1 MTLTHSGA
9 SELNQLMEGT
19 TAGALIPEIVRRGLQ
34 ELLEAEVS
42 ALTGAQLHERCP
54 DQRSTHR
61 NGYRRRLLTTQ
72 VGDLTLA
79 IPKLRQGSFFP
90 DWLEPRRRVDKA
102 LYAVVMEAYT
112 GGISTR
118 KVDALVEALG
128 GDSGISKSEVSR
140 ICQGLDEQ
148 VKAFLG
154 RPLDHAHFPYVYLDA
169 TYLHGRLGRNLQVV
183 SRAVVVANGINALGY
198 REVLG
203 IAVGDSEAEAFWR
216 QFLGSLIAA
225 GFCEVVER
233 GLTGT
238 RLVISDAHL
247 GLTAAIKRMF
257 QGCSWRRT
265 ERCAALRSLCRV
277 HFLRNLLSHVPKA
290 GQDMVA
296 AAMKA
301 VFVIQKP
308 EQVRAHWQQVTEM
321 LRKQFPGAVPVM
333 EAARD
338 DVLAFLHFP
347 QEHWRKIWS
356 TNPLEHLN
364 VAPRGAF
371 SGAAHQKP
379 HQRRRHLPQRRGDRA
394 IGWQPVAGAA
404 GRMAAGA
411 PPLLLRGHH
420 GQDRRSGGAAGVL

>member
-1 MTLTHSGA
+1 LG
-9 SELNQLMEGT
+9 
-19 TAGALIPEIVRRGLQ
+19 
-34 ELLEAEVS
+34 
-42 ALTGAQLHERCP
+42 
-54 DQRSTHR
+54 STS
-61 NGYRRRLLTTQ
+61 
-72 VGDLTLA
+72 GDLTLA

-154 RPLDHAHFPYVYLDA
+154 RPLDYAHFPYVYLDA

-183 SRAVVVANGINALGY
+183 SRAVVVAIGINALGF

-225 GFCEVVER
+225 GFCEAVER

-265 ERCAALRSLCRV
+265 ERCAALCSLCRV

-321 LRKQFPGAVPVM
+321 LRKQFPGAIPVM

-356 TNPLEHLN
+356 TNPLERLN
-364 VAPRGAF
+364 VAPRGAL
-371 SGAAHQKP
+371 SGIAHQTP
-379 HQRRRHLPQRRGDRA
+379 HQRGRHLPQRRGDRT

-420 GQDRRSGGAAGVL
+420 GQDPRSGGAAGVL

>member
-1 MTLTHSGA
+1 LPQLR
-9 SELNQLMEGT
+9 SEGGEPSALATPGLILPSYT
-19 TAGALIPEIVRRGLQ
+19 TPWDAARGFQ
-34 ELLEAEVS
+34 DLLEAEVS

-61 NGYRRRLLTTQ
+61 NGYRERLLTTQ

-90 DWLEPRRRVDKA
+90 NWLEPRRRVDKA

-183 SRAVVVANGINALGY
+183 SRAVVVAIGINALGF

-203 IAVGDSEAEAFWR
+203 NSFGEGFAYAVGDSEAEAFWR

-225 GFCEVVER
+225 GFCEAVER

-257 QGCSWRRT
+257 QGCSWQR
-265 ERCAALRSLCRV
+265 CRV
-277 HFLRNLLSHVPKA
+277 HFLRNLLSHVPKT

-296 AAMKA
+296 AAM
-301 VFVIQKP
+301 
-308 EQVRAHWQQVTEM
+308 
-321 LRKQFPGAVPVM
+321 
-333 EAARD
+333 
-338 DVLAFLHFP
+338 
-347 QEHWRKIWS
+347 
-356 TNPLEHLN
+356 
-364 VAPRGAF
+364 
-371 SGAAHQKP
+371 
-379 HQRRRHLPQRRGDRA
+379 
-394 IGWQPVAGAA
+394 
-404 GRMAAGA
+404 
-411 PPLLLRGHH
+411 
-420 GQDRRSGGAAGVL
+420 

>member
-1 MTLTHSGA
+1 
-9 SELNQLMEGT
+9 
-19 TAGALIPEIVRRGLQ
+19 
-34 ELLEAEVS
+34 
-42 ALTGAQLHERCP
+42 
-54 DQRSTHR
+54 
-61 NGYRRRLLTTQ
+61 
-72 VGDLTLA
+72 
-79 IPKLRQGSFFP
+79 
-90 DWLEPRRRVDKA
+90 
-102 LYAVVMEAYT
+102 MEAYT

-154 RPLDHAHFPYVYLDA
+154 RPLEHARYPYVYLDA

-183 SRAVVVANGINALGY
+183 SRVVVVAIGINAALGY

-203 IAVGDSEAEAFWR
+203 IAVGDSEAEGFWR
-216 QFLGSLIAA
+216 QFLGSLK
-225 GFCEVVER
+225 ER

-257 QGCSWRRT
+257 QGNRWQR
-265 ERCAALRSLCRV
+265 CRV
-277 HFLRNLLSHVPKA
+277 HFLRNLLSHVPKV

-301 VFVIQKP
+301 VFVIQAP
-308 EQVRAHWQQVTEM
+308 DQVRAHWQRITEM
-321 LRKQFPGAVPVM
+321 LRKQFPNAVPVM

-347 QEHWRKIWS
+347 QEHWRKNWS
-356 TNPLEHLN
+356 TNPLERLN
-364 VAPRGAF
+364 KEIKRRTNVVGIFPNDPAIVRLVG
-371 SGAAHQKP
+371 SQLLE
-379 HQRRRHLPQRRGDRA
+379 QQEEWQLERRRFFSEATMAKIPEPEEPLVLPDADPDQLT
-394 IGWQPVAGAA
+394 PAGI
-404 GRMAAGA
+404 R
-411 PPLLLRGHH
+411 
-420 GQDRRSGGAAGVL
+420 

>member
-1 MTLTHSGA
+1 MTLSHSGA
-9 SELNQLMEGT
+9 SELSQLMEGT
-19 TAGALIPEIVRRGLQ
+19 TAGALIPEIVRRGFQ
-34 ELLEAEVS
+34 DLLEAEVS

-79 IPKLRQGSFFP
+79 IPKLRHGSFFP

-183 SRAVVVANGINALGY
+183 SRAVVVAIGINALGY

-225 GFCEVVER
+225 GFCEAVER

-257 QGCSWRRT
+257 QGSSWQR
-265 ERCAALRSLCRV
+265 CRV

-356 TNPLEHLN
+356 TNPLERLN
-364 VAPRGAF
+364 KEIKRRTNVVGIFPND
-371 SGAAHQKP
+371 AAITRLVGSQLLE
-379 HQRRRHLPQRRGDRA
+379 QQEEWQLERRRFFSEA
-394 IGWQPVAGAA
+394 T
-404 GRMAAGA
+404 MAKIAQSEE
-411 PPLLLRGHH
+411 LLELT
-420 GQDRRSGGAAGVL
+420 DGVPSEQASTTIS

>member
-1 MTLTHSGA
+1 MTLSHSGA

-19 TAGALIPEIVRRGLQ
+19 TAGALIPEIVPRGFQ
-34 ELLEAEVS
+34 ALLEAEVS
-42 ALTGAQLHERCP
+42 AAIGATRHERCP
-54 DQRSTHR
+54 DERSTHS
-61 NGYRRRLLTTQ
+61 NGYRQRLLTTQ

-102 LYAVVMEAYT
+102 LYAVVIEAYT

-128 GDSGISKSEVSR
+128 GASGISKSEVSR

-154 RPLDHAHFPYVYLDA
+154 RPLENVHFPYVYLDA

-183 SRAVVVANGINALGY
+183 SRAVVVAIGINALGY

-203 IAVGDSEAEAFWR
+203 IAVGDSEAEGFWR
-216 QFLGSLIAA
+216 QFLGSLK
-225 GFCEVVER
+225 ER

-265 ERCAALRSLCRV
+265 ERCAELRSLCRV

-301 VFVIQKP
+301 VFVIQAP
-308 EQVRAHWQQVTEM
+308 DQVRSHWQRVTAM
-321 LRKQFPGAVPVM
+321 LRKQFPAAVHVM

-356 TNPLEHLN
+356 TNPLERLN
-364 VAPRGAF
+364 KEIKRRTNVVGIFPNDPAIIRLVG
-371 SGAAHQKP
+371 SQLLE
-379 HQRRRHLPQRRGDRA
+379 QQEEWQLERRRFFSEATMAKIPQPEKLLGLTDGDPAEQAAVA
-394 IGWQPVAGAA
+394 IC
-404 GRMAAGA
+404 
-411 PPLLLRGHH
+411 
-420 GQDRRSGGAAGVL
+420 

>member
-9 SELNQLMEGT
+9 SELSQLMEGT
-19 TAGALIPEIVRRGLQ
+19 TAGALVPEIVRRGFQ
-34 ELLEAEVS
+34 DLLEAEVS

-61 NGYRRRLLTTQ
+61 NGYRERVLTTQ

-90 DWLEPRRRVDKA
+90 NWLEPRRRVDKA
-102 LYAVVMEAYT
+102 LYAVVMEAYS

-128 GDSGISKSEVSR
+128 GASGISKSEVSR
-140 ICQGLDEQ
+140 ICAGLDEQ

-154 RPLDHAHFPYVYLDA
+154 RPLDHARFPYVYLDA
-169 TYLHGRLGRNLQVV
+169 TYLHGRLGRNLQVC
-183 SRAVVVANGINALGY
+183 SRAVVVAIGINALGY

-203 IAVGDSEAEAFWR
+203 IAVGDSEAEGFWR
-216 QFLGSLIAA
+216 QFLGSLK
-225 GFCEVVER
+225 ER
-233 GLTGT
+233 GLDGT

-257 QGCSWRRT
+257 QGCSWQR
-265 ERCAALRSLCRV
+265 CRV

-301 VFVIQKP
+301 VFVIQAP
-308 EQVRAHWQQVTEM
+308 DQVRAHWQRVTEM
-321 LRKQFPGAVPVM
+321 LRKQFPSAAPIM

-347 QEHWRKIWS
+347 QEHWRKVWS
-356 TNPLEHLN
+356 TNPLERLN
-364 VAPRGAF
+364 GEIKRRTDVVGIFPNEAAVVRLVGAILLEQ
-371 SGAAHQKP
+371 SDEWAT
-379 HQRRRHLPQRRGDRA
+379 QRSRSMTLETISA
-394 IGWQPVAGAA
+394 VSNNEPVSLSAVPG
-404 GRMAAGA
+404 
-411 PPLLLRGHH
+411 
-420 GQDRRSGGAAGVL
+420 

>member
-1 MTLTHSGA
+1 MTLSHSGA

-19 TAGALIPEIVRRGLQ
+19 TAGALIPEIVRRGFQ
-34 ELLEAEVS
+34 DLLEAEVS

-183 SRAVVVANGINALGY
+183 SRAVVVAIGINALGY

-216 QFLGSLIAA
+216 QFLSSLIAA
-225 GFCEVVER
+225 GFCEAVER

-257 QGCSWRRT
+257 QGCSWQR
-265 ERCAALRSLCRV
+265 CRV

-338 DVLAFLHFP
+338 DVLAFLCFP

-356 TNPLEHLN
+356 TNPLERLN
-364 VAPRGAF
+364 KEIKRRTNVVGIFPND
-371 SGAAHQKP
+371 AAITRLVGSQLLE
-379 HQRRRHLPQRRGDRA
+379 QQEEWQLERRRFFSEATMAKIPEPEAMLEFSEHDP
-394 IGWQPVAGAA
+394 AGAVA
-404 GRMAAGA
+404 LA
-411 PPLLLRGHH
+411 
-420 GQDRRSGGAAGVL
+420 SS